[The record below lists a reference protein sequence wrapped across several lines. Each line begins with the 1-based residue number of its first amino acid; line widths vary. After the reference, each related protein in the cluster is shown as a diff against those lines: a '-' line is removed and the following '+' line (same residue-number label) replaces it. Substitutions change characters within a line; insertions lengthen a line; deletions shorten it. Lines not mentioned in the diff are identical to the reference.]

1 MNEYIITFT
10 STEEPLTDSIFT
22 QHVVDRT
29 EAAAK
34 KFFNSTAKECC
45 RKFQSIELLRTDAP
59 ATKRN
64 ERDTLE
70 VIRQMVADLGPDS
83 YLATAFQ
90 GCFEIAEQNIEN
102 DFADSLQGRLELAEK
117 KLRDEIAEKQ
127 KVRDEAQK
135 TIKELEEK
143 LRESEKDWEAAHA
156 ANHVLAEQK
165 DAEIAALQAKA
176 LSEDDLEDLRQLLDD
191 RATEADEKAEAAA
204 LEIVERADTP
214 DHPDFRQAVLDHR
227 NYVKTAKYYR
237 EILGRVVEAQAAYH
251 AGA

>member
-127 KVRDEAQK
+127 RVRDEAQK

-143 LRESEKDWEAAHA
+143 LDESQKDWEAAHA
-156 ANHVLAEQK
+156 ANHTLAEQK
-165 DAEIAALQAKA
+165 DAEIAALQAKV
-176 LSEDDLEDLRQLLDD
+176 LSEDDLEDIHQLLDD
-191 RATEADEKAEAAA
+191 RATVADEKAEAAA
-204 LEIVERADTP
+204 QEIVELADDP
-214 DHPDFRQAVLDHR
+214 SAHDFQQAVLDHR
-227 NYVKTAKYYR
+227 NYIKTAKYYR
-237 EILGRVVEAQAAYH
+237 EILGRVVEAQATYH